1 MQKFLVY
8 NTLYSK
14 ILVNFAPIGIIET
27 KNYSNMKKRVIGLF
41 CLILLPML
49 AMAQSPLEQLAKIQ
63 ADDNYIIGEGRSN
76 TDSKANQSALN
87 DLISKISVTVQSE
100 TNLDMQQI
108 ADGDK
113 VDSKTAM
120 EAVVRTYSA
129 GSLNNTK
136 SLWITHEPE
145 AYVVRYIHKNELE
158 KVFQER
164 EDRILSY
171 VYTAQNAEREARID
185 DALRNYYWALCLLKS
200 LQHPNAVKIDQ
211 DGVKQTLT
219 VWIPEQINSILGSIK
234 TEIAKVEENVVDLF
248 INYKGKPVTS
258 LDFRFMDGM
267 NYSFVNSAK
276 DGLSEIELHP
286 GTPTDKL
293 QLKYEYEFAGQM
305 RQDRELE
312 MVSEVFNPT
321 PFPKATVVINGPK
334 KKEMKATQEKFQETV
349 KAMSVAGHATAVQED
364 ASAEL
369 AQNVGNIINAIKAKK
384 YDSVRDYFTEGGF
397 DMFTRLINYGTASI
411 LGNPSLN
418 FYQLGDRIIC
428 RSVPMKFAFK
438 NNNRS
443 FVEDVTFTFDA
454 DKKIESIA
462 FGLDKAARD
471 DIFNR
476 EAAGWTDSIRMVIAT
491 FLENYKTAFALKRA
505 DYIKSI
511 FDDDAIIIVGH
522 VIKKAQKTA
531 ENDKYL
537 DNEMVKHTRL
547 SKQEYIKNVE
557 RSFKSNQFINIRFTD
572 NDVKKMGVGADT
584 YGIQIHQDY
593 YSSTYSDTGYLFLMV
608 DLNDIDQPCIKVRT
622 WQPKR
627 DPNINSSFD
636 KSDRYYGLIYGGNF

>member
-1 MQKFLVY
+1 
-8 NTLYSK
+8 
-14 ILVNFAPIGIIET
+14 
-27 KNYSNMKKRVIGLF
+27 MKKRVIGF
-41 CLILLPML
+41 ICLILLPML
-49 AMAQSPLEQLAKIQ
+49 SMAQNPLEQLAKIQ

-76 TDSKANQSALN
+76 TDSKANHSALN

-136 SLWITHEPE
+136 SLWISHEPE
-145 AYVVRYIHKNELE
+145 AYVVRYIHKDELE

-171 VYTAQNAEREARID
+171 VYTAQNAEREGRID
-185 DALRNYYWALCLLKS
+185 DALRNYYWGLCLLKS

-211 DGVKQTLT
+211 DGIKQTLT
-219 VWIPEQINSILGSIK
+219 VWIPEQINGILANIK
-234 TEIAKVEENVVDLF
+234 TEIAKVEENVIDLF

-267 NYSFVNSAK
+267 NYSFINSAK

-349 KAMSVAGHATAVQED
+349 KAMSVAGHATAVEES
-364 ASAEL
+364 ASADL
-369 AQNVGNIINAIKAKK
+369 AQTVGNIMNAIKAKK

-418 FYQLGDRIIC
+418 FYQLGDRVIC

-522 VIKKAQKTA
+522 VIKKAQRTA

>member
-1 MQKFLVY
+1 MKRL
-8 NTLYSK
+8 L
-14 ILVNFAPIGIIET
+14 ET
-27 KNYSNMKKRVIGLF
+27 F
-41 CLILLPML
+41 CLILLPL
-49 AMAQSPLEQLAKIQ
+49 WVSAQTPLEQLQKIQ
-63 ADDNYIIGEGRSN
+63 ADDNYIWGEGRST
-76 TDSKANQSALN
+76 TDSKADQGALN

-145 AYVVRYIHKNELE
+145 AYVVRYILKSELE
-158 KVFQER
+158 KVFKER

-171 VYTAQNAEREARID
+171 VYTAQNAEREGRID

-200 LQHPNAVKIDQ
+200 LQHPNQLKIDQ
-211 DGVKQTLT
+211 NGIKQTLT
-219 VWIPEQINSILGSIK
+219 VWIPEQINSILVGIK
-234 TEIAKVEENVVDLF
+234 TEIAKVEENVVDLL
-248 INYKGKPVTS
+248 ITYKGKPVTS

-267 NYSFVNSAK
+267 NYSFVNSVK
-276 DGLSEIELHP
+276 DGLSQIDLHP

-293 QLKYEYEFAGQM
+293 QIKYEYEFAGQM

-312 MVSEVFNPT
+312 MVAEVFNPT

-334 KKEMKATQEKFQETV
+334 KKEMKATQEKFEQTV
-349 KAMSVAGHATAVQED
+349 KAMSVAEHATAVQQPED
-364 ASAEL
+364 F
-369 AQNVGNIINAIKAKK
+369 AQIIGNILTAIKGKN
-384 YDSVRDYFTEGGF
+384 YSSVQDYFTEGGY
-397 DMFTRLINYGTASI
+397 DMFTRLINYGTATI
-411 LGNPSLN
+411 LGNPNLN
-418 FYQLGDRIIC
+418 FYQLGDRVIC

-522 VIKKAQKTA
+522 VIKKAQKSA

-593 YSSTYSDTGYLFLMV
+593 YSSSYSDTGYLFLMV

-627 DPNINSSFD
+627 DPNINSTFD

>member
-1 MQKFLVY
+1 MRK
-8 NTLYSK
+8 
-14 ILVNFAPIGIIET
+14 
-27 KNYSNMKKRVIGLF
+27 GLF
-41 CLILLPML
+41 SLFILML
-49 AMAQSPLEQLAKIQ
+49 VPLLAVAQSPLEQLAKIQ
-63 ADDNYIIGEGRSN
+63 ADENYIWGEGRN
-76 TDSKANQSALN
+76 TTDSKANQGALN

-100 TNLDMQQI
+100 TNLDMQQVN
-108 ADGDK
+108 DGDK
-113 VDSKTAM
+113 IDSKTAM
-120 EAVVRTYSA
+120 EAVIKTYAA
-129 GSLNNTK
+129 GSLNNCRTI
-136 SLWITHEPE
+136 WITHEPE
-145 AYVVRYIHKNELE
+145 AYVVRYIHKDELE

-171 VYTAQNAEREARID
+171 VYTAQNAERECRID

-211 DGVKQTLT
+211 DGIKQTLT
-219 VWIPEQINSILGSIK
+219 VWIPEQINSILVNIK
-234 TEIAKVEENVVDLF
+234 TAIAKVEDNVVDLY
-248 INYKGKPVTS
+248 ITYKGKPVTS

-276 DGLSEIELHP
+276 DGLSQIDLHP
-286 GTPTDKL
+286 GTPVDKL
-293 QLKYEYEFAGQM
+293 QIRYEYEFAGQM

-312 MVSEVFNPT
+312 MVAEVFNPT

-334 KKEMKATQEKFQETV
+334 KKEMKAVQEQFEETV
-349 KAMSVAGHATAVQED
+349 KAMGVAEHATAMQQSQD
-364 ASAEL
+364 F
-369 AQNVGNIINAIKAKK
+369 AQIVGKIITAIKSKS
-384 YDSVRDYFTEGGF
+384 YGSVQNYFTEDGY
-397 DMFTRLINYGTASI
+397 DMFTRLINYGTATI
-411 LGNPSLN
+411 LGTPNLN
-418 FYQLGDRIIC
+418 FYQLGDRVIC

-454 DKKIESIA
+454 SKKIESIA

-476 EAAGWTDSIRMVIAT
+476 DAAGWTDSIRMVIAT

-522 VIKKAQKTA
+522 VIKKAQKSA
-531 ENDKYL
+531 ENNKYL

-547 SKQEYIKNVE
+547 SKQEYIRNVE
-557 RSFKSNQFINIRFTD
+557 RNFKSNQFINIRFTD

-593 YSSTYSDTGYLFLMV
+593 YSSNYSDTGYLFLMV

-627 DPNINSSFD
+627 DPNINSTFD

>member
-1 MQKFLVY
+1 MKRL
-8 NTLYSK
+8 L
-14 ILVNFAPIGIIET
+14 ET
-27 KNYSNMKKRVIGLF
+27 F
-41 CLILLPML
+41 CLILLPL
-49 AMAQSPLEQLAKIQ
+49 WVSAQTPLEQLQKIQ
-63 ADDNYIIGEGRSN
+63 ADDNYIWGEGRST
-76 TDSKANQSALN
+76 TDSKADQGALN

-145 AYVVRYIHKNELE
+145 AYVVRYILKSELE
-158 KVFQER
+158 KVFKER

-171 VYTAQNAEREARID
+171 VYTAQNAEREGRID

-200 LQHPNAVKIDQ
+200 LQHPNQLKIDQ
-211 DGVKQTLT
+211 NGIKQTLT
-219 VWIPEQINSILGSIK
+219 VWIPEQINSILVGIK
-234 TEIAKVEENVVDLF
+234 TEIAKVEENVVDLL
-248 INYKGKPVTS
+248 ITYKGKPVTS

-267 NYSFVNSAK
+267 NYSFVNSVK
-276 DGLSEIELHP
+276 DGLSQIDLHP

-293 QLKYEYEFAGQM
+293 QIKYEYEFAGQM

-312 MVSEVFNPT
+312 MVAEVFNPT

-334 KKEMKATQEKFQETV
+334 KKEMKATQEKFEQTV
-349 KAMSVAGHATAVQED
+349 KAMSVAEHATAVQQPED
-364 ASAEL
+364 F
-369 AQNVGNIINAIKAKK
+369 AQIIGNILTAIKGKN
-384 YDSVRDYFTEGGF
+384 YSSVQDYFTEGGY
-397 DMFTRLINYGTASI
+397 DMFTRLINYGTATI
-411 LGNPSLN
+411 LGNPILN
-418 FYQLGDRIIC
+418 FYQLGDRFIC

-522 VIKKAQKTA
+522 VIKKAQKSA

-593 YSSTYSDTGYLFLMV
+593 YSSSYSDTGYLFLMV

>member
-1 MQKFLVY
+1 MRK
-8 NTLYSK
+8 
-14 ILVNFAPIGIIET
+14 
-27 KNYSNMKKRVIGLF
+27 GLF
-41 CLILLPML
+41 SLFILML
-49 AMAQSPLEQLAKIQ
+49 MPLLAVAQSPLEQLAKIQ
-63 ADDNYIIGEGRSN
+63 ADENYIWGEGRN
-76 TDSKANQSALN
+76 TTDSKANQGALN

-100 TNLDMQQI
+100 TNLDMQQVN
-108 ADGDK
+108 DGDK
-113 VDSKTAM
+113 IDSKTAM
-120 EAVVRTYSA
+120 EAVIKTYAA
-129 GSLNNTK
+129 GSLNNCRTI
-136 SLWITHEPE
+136 WITHEPE
-145 AYVVRYIHKNELE
+145 AYVVRYIHKDELE

-171 VYTAQNAEREARID
+171 VYTAQNAERECRID

-211 DGVKQTLT
+211 DGIKQTLT
-219 VWIPEQINSILGSIK
+219 VWIPEQINSILVNIK
-234 TEIAKVEENVVDLF
+234 TAIAKVEDNVVDLM
-248 INYKGKPVTS
+248 ITYKGKPVTS

-276 DGLSEIELHP
+276 DGLSQIDLHP
-286 GTPTDKL
+286 GTPVDKL
-293 QLKYEYEFAGQM
+293 QIRYEYEFAGQM

-312 MVSEVFNPT
+312 MVAEVFNPT

-334 KKEMKATQEKFQETV
+334 KKEMKAVQEQFEETV
-349 KAMSVAGHATAVQED
+349 KAMGVAEHATAMQQSQD
-364 ASAEL
+364 F
-369 AQNVGNIINAIKAKK
+369 AQIVGKIITAIKSKS
-384 YDSVRDYFTEGGF
+384 YGSVQNYFTEDGY
-397 DMFTRLINYGTASI
+397 DMFTRLINYGTATI
-411 LGNPSLN
+411 LGTPNLN
-418 FYQLGDRIIC
+418 FYQLGDRVIC

-454 DKKIESIA
+454 SKKIESIA
-462 FGLDKAARD
+462 FGLDKAARN

-476 EAAGWTDSIRMVIAT
+476 DAAGWTDSIRMVIAT

-522 VIKKAQKTA
+522 VIKKAQKSA

-547 SKQEYIKNVE
+547 SKQEYIRNVE
-557 RSFKSNQFINIRFTD
+557 RNFRSNQFINIRFTD

-593 YSSTYSDTGYLFLMV
+593 YSSNYSDTGYLFLMV

-627 DPNINSSFD
+627 DPNINSTFD

>member
-1 MQKFLVY
+1 MRKFLVY
-8 NTLYSK
+8 NALYSK
-14 ILVNFAPIGIIET
+14 IFVNFAPIGNIET
-27 KNYSNMKKRVIGLF
+27 KNYSNMKKRVIGF
-41 CLILLPML
+41 ICLILLPML

-63 ADDNYIIGEGRSN
+63 ADDNYIVGEGRSN

-87 DLISKISVTVQSE
+87 DLIGKISVTVQSE

-136 SLWITHEPE
+136 SLWISHEPE
-145 AYVVRYIHKNELE
+145 AYVVRYIHKDELE

-171 VYTAQNAEREARID
+171 VYTAMNAEREGRID
-185 DALRNYYWALCLLKS
+185 DALRNYYWGLCLLKS

-211 DGVKQTLT
+211 DGIKQTLT
-219 VWIPEQINSILGSIK
+219 VWIPEQINGILANIK

-384 YDSVRDYFTEGGF
+384 YDSVRDYFTEDGF

-471 DIFNR
+471 NIFNR

>member
-1 MQKFLVY
+1 MRKLVG
-8 NTLYSK
+8 T
-14 ILVNFAPIGIIET
+14 
-27 KNYSNMKKRVIGLF
+27 F
-41 CLILLPML
+41 CLMLLPL
-49 AMAQSPLEQLAKIQ
+49 WVAAQTPLEQLAKIQ
-63 ADDNYIIGEGRSN
+63 ADENYIWGEGRN
-76 TDSKANQSALN
+76 TTDSKANQGALN

-108 ADGDK
+108 NDGDK
-113 VDSKTAM
+113 IDSKTAM

-136 SLWITHEPE
+136 SLWISHEPE
-145 AYVVRYIHKNELE
+145 AYVVRYIHKSELE

-171 VYTAQNAEREARID
+171 VYTAQNAERESRVD

-211 DGVKQTLT
+211 DGIKQTLT
-219 VWIPEQINSILGSIK
+219 VWIPEQINHILGNIK
-234 TEIAKVEENVVDLF
+234 TEIAKVEENVVDLL
-248 INYKGKPVTS
+248 ITYKGKPVTS

-276 DGLSEIELHP
+276 DGLSQIDLHP

-334 KKEMKATQEKFQETV
+334 KKEMKATQAKFEETV
-349 KAMSVAGHATAVQED
+349 KNMSVAGHATAVQED
-364 ASAEL
+364 ASAEM
-369 AQNVGNIINAIKAKK
+369 AQIIGNIVNAIKAKK

-397 DMFTRLINYGTASI
+397 DMFNRLVGYGTATI
-411 LGNPSLN
+411 LGNPSFN
-418 FYQLGDRIIC
+418 FYQLGERVIC

-593 YSSTYSDTGYLFLMV
+593 YSSSYSDTGYLFLMV

>member
-1 MQKFLVY
+1 
-8 NTLYSK
+8 
-14 ILVNFAPIGIIET
+14 
-27 KNYSNMKKRVIGLF
+27 MKRIFGSI
-41 CLILLPML
+41 CLLLLPL
-49 AMAQSPLEQLAKIQ
+49 WVAAQTPLEQLAKIQ
-63 ADDNYIIGEGRSN
+63 ADENYIIGEGRSN

-136 SLWITHEPE
+136 SLWISHEPE
-145 AYVVRYIHKNELE
+145 AYVVRYIHKDELE

-171 VYTAQNAEREARID
+171 VYTAQNAEREGRID
-185 DALRNYYWALCLLKS
+185 DALRNYYWGLCLLKS

-211 DGVKQTLT
+211 DGIKQTLT
-219 VWIPEQINSILGSIK
+219 VWIPEQINGILANIK
-234 TEIAKVEENVVDLF
+234 TEIAKVEENVIDLF

-267 NYSFVNSAK
+267 NYSFINSAK

-312 MVSEVFNPT
+312 MVAEVFNPT

-349 KAMSVAGHATAVQED
+349 KAMSVAGHATAVEES
-364 ASAEL
+364 ASADL
-369 AQNVGNIINAIKAKK
+369 AQTVGNIMNAIKAKK

-418 FYQLGDRIIC
+418 FYQLGDRVIC

-522 VIKKAQKTA
+522 VIKKAQRTA

>member
-1 MQKFLVY
+1 MKRL
-8 NTLYSK
+8 L
-14 ILVNFAPIGIIET
+14 ET
-27 KNYSNMKKRVIGLF
+27 F
-41 CLILLPML
+41 CLILLPL
-49 AMAQSPLEQLAKIQ
+49 WVSAQTPLEQLQKIQ
-63 ADDNYIIGEGRSN
+63 ADDNYIWGEGRST
-76 TDSKANQSALN
+76 TDSKADQGALN

-145 AYVVRYIHKNELE
+145 AYVVRYILKSELE
-158 KVFQER
+158 KVFKER

-171 VYTAQNAEREARID
+171 VYTAQNAEREGRID

-200 LQHPNAVKIDQ
+200 LQHPNQLKIDQ
-211 DGVKQTLT
+211 NGIKQTLT
-219 VWIPEQINSILGSIK
+219 VWIPEQINSILVGIK
-234 TEIAKVEENVVDLF
+234 PEIAKVEENVVDLL
-248 INYKGKPVTS
+248 ITYKGKPVTS

-267 NYSFVNSAK
+267 NYSFVNSVK
-276 DGLSEIELHP
+276 DGLSQIDLHP

-293 QLKYEYEFAGQM
+293 QIKYEYEFAGQM

-312 MVSEVFNPT
+312 MVAEVFNPT

-334 KKEMKATQEKFQETV
+334 KKEMKATQEKFEQTV
-349 KAMSVAGHATAVQED
+349 KAMSVAEHATAVQQPED
-364 ASAEL
+364 F
-369 AQNVGNIINAIKAKK
+369 AQIIGNILTAIKGKN
-384 YDSVRDYFTEGGF
+384 YSSVQDYFTEGGY
-397 DMFTRLINYGTASI
+397 DMFTRLINYGTATI
-411 LGNPSLN
+411 LGNPNLN
-418 FYQLGDRIIC
+418 FYQLGDRVIC

-522 VIKKAQKTA
+522 VIKKAQKSA

-593 YSSTYSDTGYLFLMV
+593 YSSSYSDTGYLFLMV

>member
-1 MQKFLVY
+1 MRK
-8 NTLYSK
+8 
-14 ILVNFAPIGIIET
+14 
-27 KNYSNMKKRVIGLF
+27 GLF
-41 CLILLPML
+41 SLFILML
-49 AMAQSPLEQLAKIQ
+49 MPLLAVAQSPLEQLAKIQ
-63 ADDNYIIGEGRSN
+63 ADENYIWGEGHN
-76 TDSKANQSALN
+76 TTDSKANQGALN

-100 TNLDMQQI
+100 TNLDMQQVN
-108 ADGDK
+108 DGDK
-113 VDSKTAM
+113 IDSKTAM
-120 EAVVRTYSA
+120 EAVIKTYAA
-129 GSLNNTK
+129 GSLNNCRTI
-136 SLWITHEPE
+136 WITHEPE
-145 AYVVRYIHKNELE
+145 AYVVRYIHKDELE

-171 VYTAQNAEREARID
+171 VYTAQNAERECRID

-211 DGVKQTLT
+211 DGIKQTLT
-219 VWIPEQINSILGSIK
+219 VWIPEQINSILVNIK
-234 TEIAKVEENVVDLF
+234 TAIAKVEDNVVDLM
-248 INYKGKPVTS
+248 ITYKGKPVTS

-276 DGLSEIELHP
+276 DGLSQIDLHP
-286 GTPTDKL
+286 GTPVDKL
-293 QLKYEYEFAGQM
+293 QIRYEYEFAGQM

-312 MVSEVFNPT
+312 MVAEVFNPT

-334 KKEMKATQEKFQETV
+334 KKEMKAVQEQFEETV
-349 KAMSVAGHATAVQED
+349 KAMGVAEHATAMQQSQD
-364 ASAEL
+364 F
-369 AQNVGNIINAIKAKK
+369 AQIVGKIISAIKSKS
-384 YDSVRDYFTEGGF
+384 YGSVQNYFTEDGY
-397 DMFTRLINYGTASI
+397 DMFTRLINYGTATI
-411 LGNPSLN
+411 LGTPNLN
-418 FYQLGDRIIC
+418 FYQLGDRVIC

-438 NNNRS
+438 NNHRS

-454 DKKIESIA
+454 SKKIESIA

-476 EAAGWTDSIRMVIAT
+476 DAAGWTDSIRMVIAT

-522 VIKKAQKTA
+522 VIKKAQKSA
-531 ENDKYL
+531 ENEKYL

-547 SKQEYIKNVE
+547 SKQEYIRNVE
-557 RSFKSNQFINIRFTD
+557 RNFRSNQFINIRFTD

-593 YSSTYSDTGYLFLMV
+593 YSSNYSDTGYLFLMV

-627 DPNINSSFD
+627 DPNINSTFD

>member
-1 MQKFLVY
+1 MKRL
-8 NTLYSK
+8 L
-14 ILVNFAPIGIIET
+14 ET
-27 KNYSNMKKRVIGLF
+27 F
-41 CLILLPML
+41 CLILLPL
-49 AMAQSPLEQLAKIQ
+49 WVSAQTPLEQLQKIQ
-63 ADDNYIIGEGRSN
+63 ADDNYIWGEGRST
-76 TDSKANQSALN
+76 TDSKADQGALN

-145 AYVVRYIHKNELE
+145 AYVVRYILKSELE
-158 KVFQER
+158 KVFKER

-171 VYTAQNAEREARID
+171 VYTAQNAEREGRID

-200 LQHPNAVKIDQ
+200 LQHPNQLKIDQ
-211 DGVKQTLT
+211 NGIKQTLT
-219 VWIPEQINSILGSIK
+219 VWIPEQINSILVGIK
-234 TEIAKVEENVVDLF
+234 TEIAKVEDNVVDLL
-248 INYKGKPVTS
+248 ITYKGKPVTS

-267 NYSFVNSAK
+267 NYSFVNSVK
-276 DGLSEIELHP
+276 DGLSQIDLHP

-293 QLKYEYEFAGQM
+293 QIKYEYEFAGQM

-312 MVSEVFNPT
+312 MVAEVFNPT

-334 KKEMKATQEKFQETV
+334 KKEMKATQEKFEQTV
-349 KAMSVAGHATAVQED
+349 KAMSVAEHATAVQQPED
-364 ASAEL
+364 F
-369 AQNVGNIINAIKAKK
+369 AQIIGNILTAIKGKN
-384 YDSVRDYFTEGGF
+384 YSSVQDYFTEGGY
-397 DMFTRLINYGTASI
+397 DMFTRLINYGTATI
-411 LGNPSLN
+411 LGNPNLN
-418 FYQLGDRIIC
+418 FYQLGDRVIC

-522 VIKKAQKTA
+522 VIKKAQKSA

-593 YSSTYSDTGYLFLMV
+593 YSSSYSDTGYLFLMV

>member
-1 MQKFLVY
+1 
-8 NTLYSK
+8 
-14 ILVNFAPIGIIET
+14 
-27 KNYSNMKKRVIGLF
+27 MKKRVIGFF

-136 SLWITHEPE
+136 SLWISHEPE
-145 AYVVRYIHKNELE
+145 AYVVRYIHKDELE

-171 VYTAQNAEREARID
+171 VYTAQNAEREGRID
-185 DALRNYYWALCLLKS
+185 DALRNYYWGLCLLKS

-211 DGVKQTLT
+211 DGIKQTLT
-219 VWIPEQINSILGSIK
+219 VWIPEQINGILANIK
-234 TEIAKVEENVVDLF
+234 TEIAKVEENVIDLF

-349 KAMSVAGHATAVQED
+349 QAMSVAGHATAVQED
-364 ASAEL
+364 ASAVL
-369 AQNVGNIINAIKAKK
+369 AQTVGNIINAIKAKK
-384 YDSVRDYFTEGGF
+384 YDSVRDYFTEDGF

-454 DKKIESIA
+454 DRKIESIA

>member
-1 MQKFLVY
+1 
-8 NTLYSK
+8 
-14 ILVNFAPIGIIET
+14 
-27 KNYSNMKKRVIGLF
+27 MKKRVIGFF

-136 SLWITHEPE
+136 SLWISHEPE
-145 AYVVRYIHKNELE
+145 AYVVRYIHKDELE

-171 VYTAQNAEREARID
+171 VYTAQNAEREGRID
-185 DALRNYYWALCLLKS
+185 DALRNYYWGLCLLKS
-200 LQHPNAVKIDQ
+200 LQHPNAVKIEQ
-211 DGVKQTLT
+211 DGIKQTLT
-219 VWIPEQINSILGSIK
+219 VWIPEQINGILANIK
-234 TEIAKVEENVVDLF
+234 TEIAKVEENVIDLF

-364 ASAEL
+364 ASAVL
-369 AQNVGNIINAIKAKK
+369 AQTVGNIINAIKAKK
-384 YDSVRDYFTEGGF
+384 YDSVRDYFTEDGF

-454 DKKIESIA
+454 DRKIESIA

>member
-1 MQKFLVY
+1 
-8 NTLYSK
+8 
-14 ILVNFAPIGIIET
+14 
-27 KNYSNMKKRVIGLF
+27 MKKGIIGLF
-41 CLILLPML
+41 ILML
-49 AMAQSPLEQLAKIQ
+49 TPLLAVAQSPLDQLAKIQ
-63 ADDNYIIGEGRSN
+63 ADENYIWGEGRN
-76 TDSKANQSALN
+76 TTDSKANQGALN

-100 TNLDMQQI
+100 TNLDMQQVN
-108 ADGDK
+108 DGDK
-113 VDSKTAM
+113 IDSKTAM
-120 EAVVRTYSA
+120 EAVIKTYAA
-129 GSLNNTK
+129 GSLNNCRTI
-136 SLWITHEPE
+136 WITHEPE
-145 AYVVRYIHKNELE
+145 AYVVRYIHKDELE

-200 LQHPNAVKIDQ
+200 LQHPNALKIDQ
-211 DGVKQTLT
+211 DGIKQTLT
-219 VWIPEQINSILGSIK
+219 VWIPEQINSILAGIK
-234 TEIAKVEENVVDLF
+234 TAIAKVEENVVDLM
-248 INYKGKPVTS
+248 ITYKDKPVTS

-276 DGLSEIELHP
+276 DGLSQIDLHP
-286 GTPTDKL
+286 GTPIDKL
-293 QLKYEYEFAGQM
+293 QIKYEYEFAGQM

-312 MVSEVFNPT
+312 MVAEVFNPT
-321 PFPKATVVINGPK
+321 PFPKATVIINGPK
-334 KKEMKATQEKFQETV
+334 KKEMKATQEQFEQTV
-349 KAMSVAGHATAVQED
+349 KAMSVAEHATAVQQPED
-364 ASAEL
+364 F
-369 AQNVGNIINAIKAKK
+369 AQIVNNIITAIKAKN
-384 YDSVRDYFTEGGF
+384 YASVQDYFTEGGY

-411 LGNPSLN
+411 LGTPNLN
-418 FYQLGDRIIC
+418 FYQLGDRVIC

-454 DKKIESIA
+454 NKKIESIA

-476 EAAGWTDSIRMVIAT
+476 DAAGWTDSIRMVIAT

-522 VIKKAQKTA
+522 VIKKAQKSA

-547 SKQEYIKNVE
+547 SKQEYIRNVE

-593 YSSTYSDTGYLFLMV
+593 YSSSYSDTGYLFLMV

-627 DPNINSSFD
+627 DPNINSTFD

>member
-1 MQKFLVY
+1 MKRL
-8 NTLYSK
+8 L
-14 ILVNFAPIGIIET
+14 ET
-27 KNYSNMKKRVIGLF
+27 F
-41 CLILLPML
+41 CLILLPL
-49 AMAQSPLEQLAKIQ
+49 WVSAQTPLEQLQKIQ
-63 ADDNYIIGEGRSN
+63 ADDNYIWGEGRST
-76 TDSKANQSALN
+76 TDSKADQGALN

-145 AYVVRYIHKNELE
+145 AYVVRYILKSELE
-158 KVFQER
+158 KVFKER

-171 VYTAQNAEREARID
+171 VYTAQNAEREGRID

-200 LQHPNAVKIDQ
+200 LQHPNQLKIDQ
-211 DGVKQTLT
+211 NGIKQTLT
-219 VWIPEQINSILGSIK
+219 VWIPEQINSILVGIK
-234 TEIAKVEENVVDLF
+234 TEIAKVEENVVDLL
-248 INYKGKPVTS
+248 ITYKGKPVTS

-267 NYSFVNSAK
+267 NYSFVNSVK
-276 DGLSEIELHP
+276 DGLSQIDLHP

-293 QLKYEYEFAGQM
+293 QIKYEYEFAGQM

-312 MVSEVFNPT
+312 MVAEVFNPT

-334 KKEMKATQEKFQETV
+334 KKEMKATQEKFEQTV
-349 KAMSVAGHATAVQED
+349 KAMSVAEHATAVQQPED
-364 ASAEL
+364 F
-369 AQNVGNIINAIKAKK
+369 AQIIGNILTAIKGKN
-384 YDSVRDYFTEGGF
+384 YSSVQDYFTEGGY
-397 DMFTRLINYGTASI
+397 DMFTRLINYGTATI
-411 LGNPSLN
+411 LGNPNLN
-418 FYQLGDRIIC
+418 FYQLGDRVIC

-522 VIKKAQKTA
+522 VIKKAQKSA

-572 NDVKKMGVGADT
+572 NDVKKMGVGEDT

-593 YSSTYSDTGYLFLMV
+593 YSSNYADTGYLFLMV
-608 DLNDIDQPCIKVRT
+608 DLNDPDLPCIKVRT

-627 DPNINSSFD
+627 DPNINGNFD

>member
-1 MQKFLVY
+1 MKRL
-8 NTLYSK
+8 L
-14 ILVNFAPIGIIET
+14 ET
-27 KNYSNMKKRVIGLF
+27 F
-41 CLILLPML
+41 CLILLPL
-49 AMAQSPLEQLAKIQ
+49 WVSAQTPLEQLQKIQ
-63 ADDNYIIGEGRSN
+63 ADDNYIWGEGRST
-76 TDSKANQSALN
+76 TDSKADQGALN

-145 AYVVRYIHKNELE
+145 AYVVRYILKSELE
-158 KVFQER
+158 KVFKER

-171 VYTAQNAEREARID
+171 VYTAQNAEREGRID

-200 LQHPNAVKIDQ
+200 LQHPNQLKIDQ
-211 DGVKQTLT
+211 NGIKQTLT
-219 VWIPEQINSILGSIK
+219 VWIPEQINSILVGIK
-234 TEIAKVEENVVDLF
+234 TEIAKVEENVVDLL
-248 INYKGKPVTS
+248 ITYKGKPVTS

-267 NYSFVNSAK
+267 NYSFVNSVK
-276 DGLSEIELHP
+276 DGLSQIDLHP

-293 QLKYEYEFAGQM
+293 QIKYEYEFAGQM

-312 MVSEVFNPT
+312 MVAEVFNPT

-334 KKEMKATQEKFQETV
+334 KKEMKATQEKFEQTV
-349 KAMSVAGHATAVQED
+349 KAMSVAEHATAVQQPED
-364 ASAEL
+364 F
-369 AQNVGNIINAIKAKK
+369 AQIIGNILTAIKGKN
-384 YDSVRDYFTEGGF
+384 YSSVQDYFTEGGY
-397 DMFTRLINYGTASI
+397 DMFTRLINYGTATI
-411 LGNPSLN
+411 LGNPNLN
-418 FYQLGDRIIC
+418 FYQLGDRVIC

-593 YSSTYSDTGYLFLMV
+593 YSSSYSDTGYLFLMV

>member
-1 MQKFLVY
+1 
-8 NTLYSK
+8 
-14 ILVNFAPIGIIET
+14 
-27 KNYSNMKKRVIGLF
+27 MKKIIASA
-41 CLILLPML
+41 CLLLLPMWV
-49 AMAQSPLEQLAKIQ
+49 AAQTSKELFAKIQ
-63 ADDNYIIGEGRSN
+63 ADENYIWGEGHSN

-87 DLISKISVTVQSE
+87 DLIGKISVTVQSE

-108 ADGDK
+108 NDGDK
-113 VDSKTAM
+113 IDSKTAM

-136 SLWITHEPE
+136 SIWISHEPE
-145 AYVVRYIHKNELE
+145 AYVIRYIHKDELE
-158 KVFQER
+158 KVFKER

-171 VYTAQNAEREARID
+171 LYSAQNAERECRID

-200 LQHPNAVKIDQ
+200 LQHPNAMKFEDSN
-211 DGVKQTLT
+211 GLKQTLT
-219 VWIPEQINSILGSIK
+219 VWIPEQINSILVNIK
-234 TEIAKVEENVVDLF
+234 TEIAKIEDNVVDLL
-248 INYKGKPVTS
+248 ITYKGKPVTS

-267 NYSFVNSAK
+267 NYSFINSAK

-305 RQDRELE
+305 RQDKELE
-312 MVSEVFNPT
+312 MVAEVFTPT
-321 PFPKATVVINGPK
+321 PFPKSTIVVNCGK
-334 KKEMKATQEKFQETV
+334 KKEMKQVMDKYQDAVQSMSSVEHATQ
-349 KAMSVAGHATAVQED
+349 A
-364 ASAEL
+364 AESNDF
-369 AQNVGNIINAIKAKK
+369 ANIINTILASIKSKNYSK
-384 YDSVRDYFTEGGF
+384 VQEYFTEGGY

-411 LGNPSLN
+411 LGNPTLM
-418 FYQLGDRIIC
+418 FYQLGDRVIA
-428 RSVPMKFAFK
+428 RSVPMKFSFK
-438 NNNRS
+438 NNNRT
-443 FVEDVTFTFDA
+443 FVEDVTFTFNS

-511 FDDDAIIIVGH
+511 FDDNAIIIVGH
-522 VIKKAQKTA
+522 VIKKAQHNA

-547 SKQEYIKNVE
+547 SKQEYIKNLE

-627 DPNINSSFD
+627 DPNINSNFD

>member
-1 MQKFLVY
+1 
-8 NTLYSK
+8 
-14 ILVNFAPIGIIET
+14 
-27 KNYSNMKKRVIGLF
+27 MKRIFGSI
-41 CLILLPML
+41 CLLLLPL
-49 AMAQSPLEQLAKIQ
+49 WVAAQTPLEQLAKIQ
-63 ADDNYIIGEGRSN
+63 ADENYIIGEGRSN

-136 SLWITHEPE
+136 SLWISHEPE
-145 AYVVRYIHKNELE
+145 AYVVRYIHKDELE

-171 VYTAQNAEREARID
+171 VYTAQNAEREGRID
-185 DALRNYYWALCLLKS
+185 DALRNYYWGLCLLKS

-211 DGVKQTLT
+211 DGIKQTLT
-219 VWIPEQINSILGSIK
+219 VWIPEQINGILANIK
-234 TEIAKVEENVVDLF
+234 TEIAKVEENVIDLF

-267 NYSFVNSAK
+267 NYSFINSAK

-349 KAMSVAGHATAVQED
+349 KAMSVAGHATAVEES
-364 ASAEL
+364 ASADL
-369 AQNVGNIINAIKAKK
+369 AQTVGNIMNAIKAKK

-418 FYQLGDRIIC
+418 FYQLGDRVIC

-522 VIKKAQKTA
+522 VIKKAQRTA

>member
-1 MQKFLVY
+1 
-8 NTLYSK
+8 
-14 ILVNFAPIGIIET
+14 
-27 KNYSNMKKRVIGLF
+27 MKKRVIGF
-41 CLILLPML
+41 ICLILLPML
-49 AMAQSPLEQLAKIQ
+49 SMAQNPLEQLAKIQ

-136 SLWITHEPE
+136 SLWISHEPE
-145 AYVVRYIHKNELE
+145 AYVVRYIHKDELE

-171 VYTAQNAEREARID
+171 VYTAQNAEREGRID
-185 DALRNYYWALCLLKS
+185 DALRNYYWGLCLLKS

-211 DGVKQTLT
+211 DGIKQTLT
-219 VWIPEQINSILGSIK
+219 VWIPEQINGILANIK
-234 TEIAKVEENVVDLF
+234 TEIAKVEENVIDLF

-267 NYSFVNSAK
+267 NYSFINSAK

-312 MVSEVFNPT
+312 MVAEVFNPT

-349 KAMSVAGHATAVQED
+349 KAMSVAGHATAVEES
-364 ASAEL
+364 ASADL
-369 AQNVGNIINAIKAKK
+369 AQTVGNIMNAIKAKK

-418 FYQLGDRIIC
+418 FYQLGDRVIC

-522 VIKKAQKTA
+522 VIKKAQRTA

>member
-1 MQKFLVY
+1 MRK
-8 NTLYSK
+8 
-14 ILVNFAPIGIIET
+14 
-27 KNYSNMKKRVIGLF
+27 GLF
-41 CLILLPML
+41 SLFILML
-49 AMAQSPLEQLAKIQ
+49 MPLLAVAQSPLEQLAKIQ
-63 ADDNYIIGEGRSN
+63 ADENYIWGEGHN
-76 TDSKANQSALN
+76 TTDSKANQGALN

-100 TNLDMQQI
+100 TNLDMQQVN
-108 ADGDK
+108 DGDK
-113 VDSKTAM
+113 IDSKTAM
-120 EAVVRTYSA
+120 EAVIKTYAA
-129 GSLNNTK
+129 GSLNNCRTI
-136 SLWITHEPE
+136 WITHEPE
-145 AYVVRYIHKNELE
+145 AYVVRYIHKDELD

-171 VYTAQNAEREARID
+171 VYTAQNAERECRTD

-211 DGVKQTLT
+211 DGIKQTLT
-219 VWIPEQINSILGSIK
+219 VWIPEQINSILVNIK
-234 TEIAKVEENVVDLF
+234 TAIAKVEDNVVDLM
-248 INYKGKPVTS
+248 ITYKGKPVTS

-276 DGLSEIELHP
+276 DGLSQIDLHP
-286 GTPTDKL
+286 GTPVDKL
-293 QLKYEYEFAGQM
+293 QIRYEYEFAGQM

-312 MVSEVFNPT
+312 MVAEVFNPT

-334 KKEMKATQEKFQETV
+334 KKEMKAVQEQFEETV
-349 KAMSVAGHATAVQED
+349 KAMGVAEHATAMQQSQD
-364 ASAEL
+364 F
-369 AQNVGNIINAIKAKK
+369 AQIVGKIITAIKSKS
-384 YDSVRDYFTEGGF
+384 YGSVQNYFTEDGY
-397 DMFTRLINYGTASI
+397 DMFTRLINYGTATI
-411 LGNPSLN
+411 LGTPNLN
-418 FYQLGDRIIC
+418 FYQLGDRVIC

-454 DKKIESIA
+454 NKKIESIA

-476 EAAGWTDSIRMVIAT
+476 DAAGWTDSIRMVIAT

-522 VIKKAQKTA
+522 VIKKAQKSA

-547 SKQEYIKNVE
+547 SKQEYIRNVE
-557 RSFKSNQFINIRFTD
+557 RNFKSNQFINIRFTD

-593 YSSTYSDTGYLFLMV
+593 YSSNYSDTGYLFLMV

-627 DPNINSSFD
+627 DPNINSTFD

>member
-1 MQKFLVY
+1 
-8 NTLYSK
+8 
-14 ILVNFAPIGIIET
+14 
-27 KNYSNMKKRVIGLF
+27 MKKRVIGFF

-136 SLWITHEPE
+136 SLWISHEPE
-145 AYVVRYIHKNELE
+145 AYVVRYIHKDELE

-171 VYTAQNAEREARID
+171 VYTAQNAEREGRID
-185 DALRNYYWALCLLKS
+185 DALRNYYWGLCLLKS
-200 LQHPNAVKIDQ
+200 LQHPNAVKIEQ
-211 DGVKQTLT
+211 DGIKQTLT
-219 VWIPEQINSILGSIK
+219 VWIPEQINGILANIK
-234 TEIAKVEENVVDLF
+234 TEIAKVEENVIDLF

-349 KAMSVAGHATAVQED
+349 QAMSVAGHATAVQED
-364 ASAEL
+364 ASAVL
-369 AQNVGNIINAIKAKK
+369 AQTVGNIINAIKAKK
-384 YDSVRDYFTEGGF
+384 YDSVRDYFTEDGF

-454 DKKIESIA
+454 DRKIESIA

>member
-1 MQKFLVY
+1 MNMFLQHLLKMRPQTFIFALMMIPVF
-8 NTLYSK
+8 TL
-14 ILVNFAPIGIIET
+14 
-27 KNYSNMKKRVIGLF
+27 
-41 CLILLPML
+41 
-49 AMAQSPLEQLAKIQ
+49 AQNKAEKEVQRIK
-63 ADDNYIIGEGRSN
+63 ADEDYIWGQGRSN
-76 TDSKANQSALN
+76 TDSKADQLALN
-87 DLISKISVTVQSE
+87 DLISKISVTVQSS
-100 TNLDMQQI
+100 TQLDMSQVS
-108 ADGDK
+108 DGYK
-113 VDSKTAM
+113 RDSKSVV
-120 EAVVRTYSA
+120 EAVVRSYSA

-136 SLWITHEPE
+136 TIWLNHEPE
-145 AYVVRYIHKNELE
+145 AYVFRYIHKDELE
-158 KVFQER
+158 KVFKER

-171 VYTAQNAEREARID
+171 VYTAQNAERECRID

-200 LQHPNAVKIDQ
+200 LQHPNAVKIDH

-219 VWIPEQINSILGSIK
+219 VWIPEQINSILVGIK
-234 TEIAKVEENVVDLF
+234 TDIAKVEDNVVDLL
-248 INYKGKPVTS
+248 ITYKGKPVTS

-293 QLKYEYEFAGQM
+293 QIKYEYEFAGQM

-321 PFPKATVVINGPK
+321 PFPKSTVVINGPK
-334 KKEMKATQEKFQETV
+334 KKEMKATQVKFEETV
-349 KAMSVAGHATAVQED
+349 KSMGVAGHATTVQES
-364 ASAEL
+364 ASADL
-369 AQNVGNIINAIKAKK
+369 SQIVGNIVTAIKTKK
-384 YDSVRDYFTEGGF
+384 YDSVRDYFTDDGF
-397 DMFTRLINYGTASI
+397 GMFTRLINYGTATI

-418 FYQLGDRIIC
+418 FYKLGERVIC

-443 FVEDVTFTFDA
+443 FVEDVTFTFGA

-531 ENDKYL
+531 ENEKYL
-537 DNEMVKHTRL
+537 DNEMVKHTRM
-547 SKQEYIKNVE
+547 SKQEYIRNVE